1 MFYDHLD
8 LKKLYIYIPKKYI
21 LFTKLTYF
29 DYPNKN
35 VEYFYLRL
43 IRILVQ

>member
-21 LFTKLTYF
+21 LFTKLIYF
-29 DYPNKN
+29 DHLNKN
-35 VEYFYLRL
+35 FEHFYLRL
-43 IRILVQ
+43 MRI

>member
-1 MFYDHLD
+1 MFWDHLD
-8 LKKLYIYIPKKYI
+8 LKILYIYFKKYI

-35 VEYFYLRL
+35 VEHFYLRL
-43 IRILVQ
+43 ITI